1 MARSLYKAA
10 WSGKEPLCALCL
22 TPTRERRT
30 QVRLAHGVAVWLC
43 PAHAS
48 PEFQRRRAGR
58 DFAHTLGEAWRA
70 AGTLTR
76 RRERALAAHLAR
88 VTRRGGTRARPGSY
102 AWPRLRRE
110 VEARAARGE
119 RPRAIIL
126 SLRNRRRTNDRD
138 PEGPSARTLYRWLA
152 EGRWLAPPAPRRPA
166 PRPDG
171 GRPSRRRRSAPPR
184 MPPRDAPQWA
194 RRPSGGGERP
204 YRLPARAGATA
215 PSPARIA

>member
-30 QVRLAHGVAVWLC
+30 QVHLAHGVAVWLC

-126 SLRNRRRTNDRD
+126 SLRNRRRTRDKD

-152 EGRWLAPPAPRRPA
+152 EGRWLAPPAPRRP
-166 PRPDG
+166 
-171 GRPSRRRRSAPPR
+171 
-184 MPPRDAPQWA
+184 
-194 RRPSGGGERP
+194 
-204 YRLPARAGATA
+204 
-215 PSPARIA
+215 PSPPSPPTRPATSLNPSAAGRFPATIVPTGPRRGEDQPSWEGLGTRD

>member
-1 MARSLYKAA
+1 MARSLYKAP

-22 TPTRERRT
+22 SPTRERRS
-30 QVRLAHGVAVWLC
+30 QLHLSHGVAVWLC

-58 DFAHTLGEAWRA
+58 DFARTLWEAWRA
-70 AGTLTR
+70 TGSLTR
-76 RRERALAAHLAR
+76 RRERALDAHLAR
-88 VTRRGGTRARPGSY
+88 VQRRGGARPRPGSY

-119 RPRAIIL
+119 RPRAIVL
-126 SLRNRRRTNDRD
+126 SLRNRRRTRDKD

-171 GRPSRRRRSAPPR
+171 GRPSRAAPLGAAA
-184 MPPRDAPQWA
+184 DGAA
-194 RRPSGGGERP
+194 RQPAAGGDHSTPSRGP
-204 YRLPARAGATA
+204 
-215 PSPARIA
+215 